1 MKNDINENKLETI
14 FNIPDIADNLKT
26 LGKLK
31 DEVERQQKKK
41 FIFSNKLYLLNVID
55 SLTDRLIEMHKMILV
70 NSGRQK

>member
-41 FIFSNKLYLLNVID
+41 FIFSNKLYLLNL
-55 SLTDRLIEMHKMILV
+55 SL
-70 NSGRQK
+70 